1 MLFAPGN
8 VLIQFVKRGVFVVLG
23 WHTLLCQ
30 FLLLLAVAGTL
41 TVVERNELD
50 GDDAITIA
58 AMV

>member
-1 MLFAPGN
+1 MACLWCLVDTPRCAN
-8 VLIQFVKRGVFVVLG
+8 
-23 WHTLLCQ
+23 

-41 TVVERNELD
+41 TVIVVERNELD